1 MRKSKTGIKGGMKQ
15 GFTAGVIRLLIL
27 LLEKVEVAIMV
38 ENQEL
43 GLMFSRTK
51 EIRAQARASTNHLP
65 EFHPALYRL
74 GKHQVDDF
82 RNVDACVEHI
92 NCNSDAY
99 IALGFI

>member
-43 GLMFSRTK
+43 RLMFSRTK

-82 RNVDACVEHI
+82 RHVDAVVHHI
-92 NCNSDAY
+92 HGTSAARIVID
-99 IALGFI
+99 LV